1 MTSWMACWAALEASA
16 SAGATTTSMSV
27 GAVGSTSRSE
37 TVVGSDAMASGRV
50 RCGGACG
57 GGESVGVVVRVV
69 REASLGSGEGEDEV
83 AAD

>member
-27 GAVGSTSRSE
+27 GAEGSTSRSE
-37 TVVGSDAMASGRV
+37 TVVGSDAMASGR
-50 RCGGACG
+50 CAGACG